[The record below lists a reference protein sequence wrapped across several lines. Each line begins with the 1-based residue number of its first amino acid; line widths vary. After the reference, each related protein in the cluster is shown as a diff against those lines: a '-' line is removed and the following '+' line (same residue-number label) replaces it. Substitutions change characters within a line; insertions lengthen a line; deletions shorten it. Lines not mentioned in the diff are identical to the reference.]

1 MKQFFSNT
9 YPNHLIENKHSL
21 EIDRMQIAN
30 GTVVRPINLTLK
42 PFAFLFSFRYLKLRC
57 GDKIKRH
64 NAQAQPKLN
73 LFS

>member
-1 MKQFFSNT
+1 
-9 YPNHLIENKHSL
+9 
-21 EIDRMQIAN
+21 MQIAN
-30 GTVVRPINLTLK
+30 GTVVRPINLTFK
-42 PFAFLFSFRYLKLRC
+42 PFAFLFSFRYLKLRS